1 MTPSLRSIKGGRSC
15 RTLVSFFAC
24 SAKFPKWCSK
34 SPNPEPKKF
43 LCWELVILLRVNVYA
58 YSLAFFFKDVVLK
71 INKQKKQRVV
81 AAWFSRICAWL
92 NSAAPLRYRSKVFF
106 FFFFSIFF
114 TVKVDVFGAFA
125 CRNRGCAVRSLTYFA
140 TLRPQV
146 VLLFRFWASPFKR
159 NKTIRMLFETAFTVK
174 VTLWCL
180 WYILIECPC
189 FNVGVFFFLTLQVV
203 NETIF

>member
-1 MTPSLRSIKGGRSC
+1 ML
-15 RTLVSFFAC
+15 
-24 SAKFPKWCSK
+24 W
-34 SPNPEPKKF
+34 
-43 LCWELVILLRVNVYA
+43 LLG
-58 YSLAFFFKDVVLK
+58 
-71 INKQKKQRVV
+71 
-81 AAWFSRICAWL
+81 
-92 NSAAPLRYRSKVFF
+92 SAASVRDSTLLLHSVIVVRFF

-189 FNVGVFFFLTLQVV
+189 FNVGVFFFFDVAGSKWNYFLSFFFFFLNIPSGRNKTCNSIMCCAGCGSLMLVWL
-203 NETIF
+203 